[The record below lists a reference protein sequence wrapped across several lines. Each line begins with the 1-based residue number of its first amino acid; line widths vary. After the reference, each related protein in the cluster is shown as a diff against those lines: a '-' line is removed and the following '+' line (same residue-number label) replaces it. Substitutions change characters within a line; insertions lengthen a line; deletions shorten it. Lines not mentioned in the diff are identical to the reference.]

1 MTTKDMNLECYGMNL
16 EASEKAHQEQNQ
28 FPIFKGHKKTKFY
41 VMVVW
46 ADAPKRSHKKLSDA
60 KIEAQRL
67 AKLTGK
73 PTLVLQC
80 LKKYETGVS
89 EVSYKKA

>member
-1 MTTKDMNLECYGMNL
+1 
-16 EASEKAHQEQNQ
+16 
-28 FPIFKGHKKTKFY
+28 
-41 VMVVW
+41 MVVW
-46 ADAPKRSHKKLSDA
+46 ADVPKRSHKKLSDA

-80 LKKYETGVS
+80 LKKYETEVT
-89 EVSYKKA
+89 EVSYKNVI